1 MTETPPNI
9 VLRAEGL
16 KCHFGPVKAVD
27 GVNLSLRAG
36 EIYGF
41 LGVNGA
47 GKTTTIRMLMG
58 IIPAQEGTI
67 TMLGQSTRRTTVL
80 QKQRI
85 GYVSQEHHFYPWM
98 NCRALGRFVGSLY
111 PTWDE
116 GEFARLLE
124 IFGVPLERKVS
135 ELSGG
140 MKAKL
145 GLALAIAP
153 RPDLLIL
160 DEPTASLDPVAR
172 REFLQLIVAQA
183 RQHGRTTFLSSHL
196 VDEIERC
203 ADRVGILHGGRM
215 RFEGSLRSL
224 REQVR
229 ALTLPMDSPV
239 PEGAELWQD
248 EPLSEGRRV
257 VFRAPEEWWS
267 QHITDSEKLSLEDI
281 FVASAGIRRLAL

>member
-1 MTETPPNI
+1 MTETPPDI

-98 NCRALGRFVGSLY
+98 SCRALGRFVGALY
-111 PTWDE
+111 PTWDA

-145 GLALAIAP
+145 GPALAIAP

-183 RQHGRTTFLSSHL
+183 RQHGRATFLSSHL

-203 ADRVGILHGGRM
+203 ADRVGILHGGSM
-215 RFEGSLRSL
+215 RFEGSLHSL

-229 ALTLPMDSPV
+229 AWTLPMDSPV

-281 FVASAGIRRLAL
+281 FVACAGIRRLAL